1 MDYFTRV
8 LRSEIYLNRRTQ
20 HSLHLLH
27 INIKE
32 LIERCCVICYYF
44 KGVAIFWRFWPI
56 LAGTESRFFTEP
68 HGGALESL
76 DPKNIC
82 ALKDASL
89 VRIMFTVETLGCQK
103 PGRQA

>member
-8 LRSEIYLNRRTQ
+8 LRSEIYLNKRAQ

-32 LIERCCVICYYF
+32 LTERCRVICYYF

-56 LAGTESRFFTEP
+56 LAGTESRFFYRTAWRGIGILRSQEHLRP
-68 HGGALESL
+68 KGRFPCKNYVHGGNPGL
-76 DPKNIC
+76 P
-82 ALKDASL
+82 
-89 VRIMFTVETLGCQK
+89 ET
-103 PGRQA
+103 R